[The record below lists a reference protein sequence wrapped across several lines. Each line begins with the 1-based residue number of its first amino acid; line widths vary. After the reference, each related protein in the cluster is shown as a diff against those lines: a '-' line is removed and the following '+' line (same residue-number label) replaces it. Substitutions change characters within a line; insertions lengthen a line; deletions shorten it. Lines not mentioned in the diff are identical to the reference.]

1 MTVPMRILSI
11 AVLAILAGCQRAAP
25 TPIDDHDHDHDHPE
39 VPSDRIAT
47 PPQVRQNLGITF
59 VRAERRRVAATLR
72 VPGQF
77 EQVPGTRHEYRTPV
91 AGRVTLATT
100 ALQTVQPGDVIYS
113 IDAPAWRAAQRELGE
128 LAATITVTQARV
140 DAMQPLREAHE
151 RHEQSL
157 RAALTIAADRLVQLQ
172 QIQQDVGGQANELAA
187 VRLKEAELRAELAEV
202 EEKDAEL
209 AATAAEQLASL
220 AAGKDRFALML
231 ATAATLAGR
240 TVAELS
246 NPIDGVP
253 AWRRLDTLQVR
264 ANAAGIVDHVPVASG
279 AQVDAG
285 GLVVAIR
292 DPKQLRFLARGLQSD
307 LSRLRDGLPARVL
320 WATSAANEPAA
331 TGTLQIGTSAD
342 AQARTVD
349 LYVTTLSIPANAR
362 PGLAGFLEVETTAGG
377 ATEMAVPSACVLTDG
392 LQRVLFRRD
401 PRNPDQVI
409 RSEADCG
416 LDDGRWIEIKS
427 GLAEGDEV
435 VLAGAYE
442 LMLASSGAA
451 PKGGH
456 FHADGTFHAE
466 GHK

>member
-1 MTVPMRILSI
+1 MKLPMRY
-11 AVLAILAGCQRAAP
+11 VLLALLALLASCQREPADLH
-25 TPIDDHDHDHDHPE
+25 DDHDHDHDHE
-39 VPSDRIAT
+39 ASPSDRIAT

-77 EQVPGTRHEYRTPV
+77 EQVPGTLHEYRTPV
-91 AGRVTLATT
+91 AGRITLAT
-100 ALQTVQPGDVIYS
+100 APLQAVQKGDVLYS
-113 IDAPAWRAAQRELGE
+113 IDAPAWREAQRELGE

-157 RAALTIAADRLVQLQ
+157 RAALAIATERLAQLTTL
-172 QIQQDVGGQANELAA
+172 QQDVGGQANELAA
-187 VRLKEAELRAELAEV
+187 VRLKQAELRAEIAEV

-220 AAGKDRFALML
+220 AASKDRFALMM
-231 ATAATLAGR
+231 ASAATLAGR
-240 TVAELS
+240 SMAELTS
-246 NPIDGVP
+246 QTEGVP
-253 AWRRLDTLQVR
+253 AWRQIDTLAVR
-264 ANAAGIVDHVPVASG
+264 ANASGIVDLVPVASG
-279 AQVDAG
+279 AQIDAH
-285 GLVVAIR
+285 GLVVAVR
-292 DPKQLRFLARGLQSD
+292 DPKQLRFFARGLQSD

-320 WATSAANEPAA
+320 WAAADASEPAA

-342 AQARTVD
+342 PQARTVA
-349 LYVTTLSIPANAR
+349 LFVTALTVPENAR
-362 PGLAGFLEVETTAGG
+362 PGLAGYLEVETASGG
-377 ATEMAVPSACVLTDG
+377 ATEVAIPSACVLTDG

-409 RSEADCG
+409 RAEADCG
-416 LDDGRWIEIKS
+416 LDDGRWLEIKS
-427 GLAEGDEV
+427 GLAEGDEI

>member
-1 MTVPMRILSI
+1 MTSPMRILSI
-11 AVLAILAGCQRAAP
+11 AALAILASCQRATPA
-25 TPIDDHDHDHDHPE
+25 PIDDHDQDHDHPE
-39 VPSDRIAT
+39 APSDRIAT

-77 EQVPGTRHEYRTPV
+77 EQIPGTRHEYRTAV
-91 AGRVTLATT
+91 AGRVTLATA

-140 DAMQPLREAHE
+140 DSMQPLREAHE

-157 RAALTIAADRLVQLQ
+157 RAALTIAAERLTQLQ
-172 QIQQDVGGQANELAA
+172 TLQQEVGGQGNELAT
-187 VRLKEAELRAELAEV
+187 VRLKQAELRAELAEV

-209 AATAAEQLASL
+209 AASAAEQLASL

-246 NPIDGVP
+246 NQTDGVP
-253 AWRRLDTLQVR
+253 EWRRIDTLQVR
-264 ANAAGIVDHVPVASG
+264 ANAGGIVDFVPVASG

-285 GLVVAIR
+285 GLVVAVR
-292 DPKQLRFLARGLQSD
+292 EPKQLRFLARGLQSD
-307 LSRLRDGLPARVL
+307 LLRLRDGLPARVL
-320 WATSAANEPAA
+320 WAAADATEPAA
-331 TGTLQIGTSAD
+331 LGTLQIGTHAD
-342 AQARTVD
+342 PQARTVD
-349 LYVTTLSIPANAR
+349 LFVTALTVPANAR
-362 PGLAGFLEVETTAGG
+362 PGLAGYLEVETAGG
-377 ATEMAVPSACVLTDG
+377 AAAEMAVPTACVLTDG

-409 RSEADCG
+409 RTEADCG
-416 LDDGRWIEIKS
+416 IDDGRWIEIRS
-427 GLAEGDEV
+427 GLAEGDEI